1 MQLTVENM
9 ALIKERLKTTQSR
22 QKSYVDNC
30 RQDLEFE
37 VGDHV
42 FLNVSPMKPL
52 MRFGSKGKFSPRFVG
67 SFDILERV
75 GHVAYKVALPPYM
88 SKVHNVFHVSTL
100 RMYVFY
106 PSHVVELEPI

>member
-1 MQLTVENM
+1 MGCD
-9 ALIKERLKTTQSR
+9 
-22 QKSYVDNC
+22 KSYVYNR

-42 FLNVSPMKPL
+42 FFNVSPMKPL
-52 MRFGSKGKFSPRFVG
+52 MRFGSKGKFSPRFLG
-67 SFDILERV
+67 PFEILERV
-75 GHVAYKVALPPYM
+75 GPVAYRVALRPCM

-100 RMYVFY
+100 RKYIFY